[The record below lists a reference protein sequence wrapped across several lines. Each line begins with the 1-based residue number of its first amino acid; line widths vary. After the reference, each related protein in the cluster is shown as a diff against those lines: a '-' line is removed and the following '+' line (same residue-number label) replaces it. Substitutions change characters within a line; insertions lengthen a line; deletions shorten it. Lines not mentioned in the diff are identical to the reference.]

1 MQALNT
7 ISLCIWNE
15 KSRKIKLK
23 TNEKKKK
30 KLRI

>member
-7 ISLCIWNE
+7 IRLCIWNE

-23 TNEKKKK
+23 TNEKKK
-30 KLRI
+30 RN

>member
-23 TNEKKKK
+23 TNEKKK
-30 KLRI
+30 RN